1 MDHMSYTPQQEQQAQ
16 QLMMGIED
24 YLTQLINYNGNNFP
38 KGLDLAH
45 NPEWMDRLVNY
56 YRTKDAC
63 LAYLIAPGVRDL
75 PVNLESHS
83 SAEIDQ
89 FFNIHDPQDVADF
102 FNQDNIIHDYTM
114 VNEFDQPDAFKNDPK
129 FDQQYHQFFISGSIG
144 QP

>member
-1 MDHMSYTPQQEQQAQ
+1 MSYTPQQEQQAQ

-75 PVNLESHS
+75 RNLADNENINIRFFLTLQLYIES
-83 SAEIDQ
+83 I
-89 FFNIHDPQDVADF
+89 
-102 FNQDNIIHDYTM
+102 
-114 VNEFDQPDAFKNDPK
+114 
-129 FDQQYHQFFISGSIG
+129 
-144 QP
+144 